1 MDMYRYGVEWP
12 WMIHNKQPFATIEV
26 FVCSFWYAT
35 VRTCSCVFALFS
47 PCAAGDC
54 TKNRRGAVL
63 AVCRSAIFHF
73 KDAFPH
79 FIAECCRSALCGF
92 SPFDQRRTGGRQVSK
107 VRRRSLAPCAARSQ
121 LLRCLTRQKPKC
133 STRFV
138 CIQYWSAYN
147 SGAAPSSLCILY
159 IGSASKA
166 AAATFNI
173 KMLCEL
179 NWNRLW
185 EQRGIWSRKSCGF
198 WYGKSMF
205 GYFNFLV
212 DRNDELDMYLFW
224 GSWCMTIR
232 RFAEIKWVRNKLM
245 LSGGIR
251 SSQIMNLNMIAIW
264 CPIKYSLI
272 SCDGV
277 FWNEMNSPT

>member
-1 MDMYRYGVEWP
+1 MRLW
-12 WMIHNKQPFATIEV
+12 
-26 FVCSFWYAT
+26 
-35 VRTCSCVFALFS
+35 TCRCVFALYS
-47 PCAAGDC
+47 QCAAGDC

-63 AVCRSAIFHF
+63 AVCRTAIFHF

-121 LLRCLTRQKPKC
+121 LLRCLTRQNAALGLC
-133 STRFV
+133 V
-138 CIQYWSAYN
+138 YN
-147 SGAAPSSLCILY
+147 IGVRIIVAQRHPLY
-159 IGSASKA
+159 VYYICSASKA
-166 AAATFNI
+166 AATTFNI

-205 GYFNFLV
+205 GYCNFLV

-224 GSWCMTIR
+224 GSWCMTNNQTIR
-232 RFAEIKWVRNKLM
+232 RNKM
-245 LSGGIR
+245 S
-251 SSQIMNLNMIAIW
+251 
-264 CPIKYSLI
+264 KK
-272 SCDGV
+272 
-277 FWNEMNSPT
+277 